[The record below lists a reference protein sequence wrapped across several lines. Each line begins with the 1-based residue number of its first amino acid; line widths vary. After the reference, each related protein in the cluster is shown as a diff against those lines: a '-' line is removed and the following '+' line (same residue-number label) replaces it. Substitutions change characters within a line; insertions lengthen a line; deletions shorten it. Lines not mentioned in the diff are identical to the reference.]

1 MEENKYYVI
10 SVEDTK
16 KYGIIQAAIIGRIR
30 FWCEYNQKNKTK
42 DRYHNGYWWS
52 GFISSKEFSEQLG
65 ISVRTI
71 EKNLSSLL
79 KDSIILKDV
88 FNKKKYDRTGWYRVN
103 PFTPIE
109 DTIYSNRVN
118 GNTLIEE
125 LEIPQLGKPIP
136 VIHTI
141 NQNVNQ
147 SASITINQK
156 SLEEDIEQIEI
167 QLDIIKN
174 ENNFEINETRGKLV
188 SKKYQLEKQLLTL
201 KEN

>member
-1 MEENKYYVI
+1 M
-10 SVEDTK
+10 
-16 KYGIIQAAIIGRIR
+16 
-30 FWCEYNQKNKTK
+30 
-42 DRYHNGYWWS
+42 
-52 GFISSKEFSEQLG
+52 
-65 ISVRTI
+65 
-71 EKNLSSLL
+71 
-79 KDSIILKDV
+79 
-88 FNKKKYDRTGWYRVN
+88 
-103 PFTPIE
+103 
-109 DTIYSNRVN
+109 
-118 GNTLIEE
+118 
-125 LEIPQLGKPIP
+125 GKPIP

-188 SKKYQLEKQLLTL
+188 LKKHQLEKQLLTL